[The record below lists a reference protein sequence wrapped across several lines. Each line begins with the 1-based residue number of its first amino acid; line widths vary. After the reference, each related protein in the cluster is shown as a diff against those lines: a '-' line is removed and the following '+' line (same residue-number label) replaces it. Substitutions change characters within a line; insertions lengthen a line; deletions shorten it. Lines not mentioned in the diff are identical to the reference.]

1 MIDYI
6 ALILI
11 GAFCIYH
18 IRKFLKE
25 IKKGI
30 YK

>member
-6 ALILI
+6 ALVLI
-11 GAFCIYH
+11 GVFCIYQ

-25 IKKGI
+25 IKKGL